1 MACIHGFAPNDCL
14 ICSTLQSGGNA
25 SSSGSQAVKT
35 ARRSSEAPISL
46 ATSSSPAA
54 VSRRGGDQPADPKRT
69 HGRTLIEVVAVLAL
83 IVVGVIVIGL
93 VGEIV
98 RGLIHVLELAL
109 VAVVAAVVGYG
120 AGRAHGRKPK
130 T

>member
-1 MACIHGFAPNDCL
+1 MACIHGFAPSDCL
-14 ICSTLQSGGNA
+14 ICSTLQSG
-25 SSSGSQAVKT
+25 SSGTQAVKT
-35 ARRSSEAPISL
+35 ARRTTEAPITL
-46 ATSSSPAA
+46 ATSSSMP
-54 VSRRGGDQPADPKRT
+54 VISSTGGQPDGAKRT
-69 HGRTLIEVVAVLAL
+69 HGRTLVEVVAVLAL

-130 T
+130 S

>member
-1 MACIHGFAPNDCL
+1 MACIHGFAPSDCL
-14 ICSTLQSGGNA
+14 ICSTLQSGSAGT
-25 SSSGSQAVKT
+25 QAVKT
-35 ARRSSEAPISL
+35 ARRPTEAPISL
-46 ATSSSPAA
+46 ATSSSMSV
-54 VSRRGGDQPADPKRT
+54 VSGAGGHPDNPKRT
-69 HGRTLIEVVAVLAL
+69 HGRTLGEVVAVLAL

-120 AGRAHGRKPK
+120 AGRAHGRKPR

>member
-1 MACIHGFAPNDCL
+1 MACIHGFAPSDCL

-25 SSSGSQAVKT
+25 GSSGPQAVKT
-35 ARRSSEAPISL
+35 ARRSTGTPIGL
-46 ATSSSPAA
+46 TTPSP
-54 VSRRGGDQPADPKRT
+54 VPALSPRPGAQSPDPKRT
-69 HGRTLIEVVAVLAL
+69 HGRTLVEIVAVLAL